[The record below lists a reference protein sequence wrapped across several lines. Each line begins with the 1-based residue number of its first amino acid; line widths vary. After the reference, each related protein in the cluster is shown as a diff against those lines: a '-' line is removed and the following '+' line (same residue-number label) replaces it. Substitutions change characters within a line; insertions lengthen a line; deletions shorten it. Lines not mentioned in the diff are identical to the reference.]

1 MSGAVKSTPEVL
13 SQPDGMRSRPIDLV
27 YLSRQTLGDPGL
39 ETEILSLFS
48 EMAAAYLKKVTDSG
62 DPAEIAIG
70 LHSLKGAAAG
80 IGAGS
85 LAAEAKAA
93 ESEMQETGAL
103 SAERLGDLAIAVE
116 EVRAFISG
124 LLGK

>member
-1 MSGAVKSTPEVL
+1 MAGAVKSTPEAL

-80 IGAGS
+80 IGASG
-85 LAAEAKAA
+85 LATEAKAA
-93 ESEMQETGAL
+93 EAEMKDTGTIG
-103 SAERLGDLAIAVE
+103 AERLSDLAIAVE
-116 EVRAFISG
+116 EVRAFIASI
-124 LLGK
+124 LDK

>member
-1 MSGAVKSTPEVL
+1 MAGAVKSTPEVL

-39 ETEILSLFS
+39 ETEILGLFS

-62 DPAEIAIG
+62 DPEQITIG

-85 LAAEAKAA
+85 LATEAKAA
-93 ESEMQETGAL
+93 ESEMHETGAI
-103 SAERLGDLAIAVE
+103 SAERLSDLAIAVE
-116 EVRAFISG
+116 EVRAFIAG

>member
-1 MSGAVKSTPEVL
+1 MAGAVKSTSEAL

-39 ETEILSLFS
+39 ETEILGLFS
-48 EMAAAYLKKVTDSG
+48 EMAATYLKKVTDSG
-62 DPAEIAIG
+62 DPGEITIG

-93 ESEMQETGAL
+93 ETEMHETGAI
-103 SAERLGDLAIAVE
+103 SAERLSDLAIAVE
-116 EVRAFISG
+116 EVRAFIAG